1 MMDFNKAATAGE
13 FHIFLWEIP
22 LVGGTE
28 NEDILGISLKCLSTI
43 LMASLFAHAALVEVC

>member
-1 MMDFNKAATAGE
+1 MDFNKAATAGE